1 MTVGHL
7 AHTDMTVATKSQK
20 RLRIQTKMD
29 NKRKSVFEDL
39 RQKKKQKNLRLLLPR
54 LPDLC
59 AICQET
65 IRPYQI
71 VSLNSCSHN
80 YCKDCIQEWSK
91 QQATCPQCRKP
102 FSQLTMF
109 DVDHNLVTVDVQNS
123 KSNTTFSSMKH
134 VYELASLLRHHF
146 KERRPYLDLI
156 ASIYNRFDDNPFH
169 LLNVAVRTQ
178 LIYWDI
184 RLALLTPEIL
194 DKSISPFMLPADQF
208 YTSDSRLNV
217 LIHWAF
223 SRTFRDVV
231 LSILSD
237 EGNYLY
243 HQKKIKAYKIY
254 NIIERF
260 YTYNRIPFNVFPEP
274 GGLHEWF
281 MMATVIVKNNPMPQ
295 LSMES
300 VETYR
305 TKITHVVRLRG
316 TLLGLSEKHIL
327 EDVINCNKGEN
338 ESRRQYAGVRITL
351 TFEENGK
358 IVPYD
363 ATVTSIDRNM
373 TADVLFDNGSSMVL
387 QLQGPRHAGVKWRF
401 AKDVPK
407 TIRKPYRKRKKKEHT
422 PTERQQVVALKPKEV
437 GRLERII
444 MEIRAGISDTMGTK
458 IWLTNISESDLRI
471 IAKKVG
477 VLNSN
482 VRATKAD
489 LIRLIVNR
497 IELEEKAAEG
507 LVILQED
514 IKLKL

>member
-1 MTVGHL
+1 MP
-7 AHTDMTVATKSQK
+7 
-20 RLRIQTKMD
+20 
-29 NKRKSVFEDL
+29 
-39 RQKKKQKNLRLLLPR
+39 KKKLQ
-54 LPDLC
+54 
-59 AICQET
+59 
-65 IRPYQI
+65 
-71 VSLNSCSHN
+71 
-80 YCKDCIQEWSK
+80 
-91 QQATCPQCRKP
+91 
-102 FSQLTMF
+102 
-109 DVDHNLVTVDVQNS
+109 
-123 KSNTTFSSMKH
+123 
-134 VYELASLLRHHF
+134 
-146 KERRPYLDLI
+146 
-156 ASIYNRFDDNPFH
+156 
-169 LLNVAVRTQ
+169 
-178 LIYWDI
+178 
-184 RLALLTPEIL
+184 
-194 DKSISPFMLPADQF
+194 
-208 YTSDSRLNV
+208 
-217 LIHWAF
+217 
-223 SRTFRDVV
+223 
-231 LSILSD
+231 
-237 EGNYLY
+237 
-243 HQKKIKAYKIY
+243 
-254 NIIERF
+254 
-260 YTYNRIPFNVFPEP
+260 
-274 GGLHEWF
+274 
-281 MMATVIVKNNPMPQ
+281 
-295 LSMES
+295 
-300 VETYR
+300 
-305 TKITHVVRLRG
+305 
-316 TLLGLSEKHIL
+316 
-327 EDVINCNKGEN
+327 
-338 ESRRQYAGVRITL
+338 AGVRITL

-444 MEIRAGISDTMGTK
+444 MEIRAGISDTMGSK